1 MVEVGLV
8 PFARVALAVATAVVP
23 PFRHPRSK
31 HVFTQPQLLAILCL
45 MRYEDWTFREAEVR
59 LAEHRELRRALRLR
73 RVPDYTTLCRFLA
86 RLDPADVA
94 LAVAEIG
101 RRLPPRPGPPGGR
114 RGGAIVAVDA
124 TGLTTGAVSTYF
136 VRRLEEATGQR
147 RSRAHWLKWLIA
159 IDTARRLIVAQD
171 PHRGPLN
178 DVRRLPGVLAGLP
191 AELAVA
197 WVVADR
203 EFDREANHQYIHRV
217 LGAESAI
224 PVRRHGA
231 PRPGAPVSGR
241 YRAQMAQRFHTTA
254 YGQRALSESVFS
266 AVKRKLSPRAPGRS
280 LATQCRQALVLGL
293 AYNVYRLKPCSAAAA

>member
-1 MVEVGLV
+1 MAEVGLV
-8 PFARVALAVATAVVP
+8 PFARVALAVTAAVVP

-31 HVFTQPQLLAILCL
+31 HVFTQPQLLAVLCL

-59 LAEHRELRRALRLR
+59 LTEHRELRRALRLR
-73 RVPDYTTLCRFLA
+73 SVPDHTTLCRFLA
-86 RLDPADVA
+86 RLDPTDVA
-94 LAVAEIG
+94 LVLAEIG
-101 RRLPPRPGPPGGR
+101 RRLPPQPPRGR
-114 RGGAIVAVDA
+114 RRGAIVAVDA

-159 IDTARRLIVAQD
+159 VDTARRLIVAQD
-171 PHRGPLN
+171 PHRGPVN
-178 DVRRLPGVLAGLP
+178 DVGRLPGVLAELP
-191 AELAVA
+191 ADLAVA

-203 EFDREANHQYIHRV
+203 EFDREANHRYIHRV

-231 PRPGAPVSGR
+231 PRPGAPVSGL
-241 YRAQMAQRFHTTA
+241 YRAQMALRFPA
-254 YGQRALSESVFS
+254 APYRQRALSESVFS

-280 LATQCRQALVLGL
+280 LVTQCRQALVLGL
-293 AYNVYRLKPCSAAAA
+293 AYNVYRLKPYAVAAA